1 MRSFY
6 DDNDEFEE
14 LSFDDFDATRR
25 IMKKKHRDGAKFGSR
40 KKTHKV
46 RKDHWAASDLDDFD
60 DYDDY
65 RDDEFDKHYR
75 RYEE

>member
-14 LSFDDFDATRR
+14 LSFDDLAATHR
-25 IMKKKHRDGAKFGSR
+25 IIKDKYRKGAKFISR

-46 RKDHWAASDLDDFD
+46 HKDHWDASDWDEFD

-65 RDDEFDKHYR
+65 RDDEFDKHYG
-75 RYEE
+75 Y

>member
-14 LSFDDFDATRR
+14 LSFDDFAATRR
-25 IMKKKHRDGAKFGSR
+25 IIKDKHRKAATFGSR

-46 RKDHWAASDLDDFD
+46 HKDHWDASDWDEFD
-60 DYDDY
+60 DYADY

-75 RYEE
+75 YEE

>member
-46 RKDHWAASDLDDFD
+46 HKDHWETSDLNDID

-65 RDDEFDKHYR
+65 REVEFDKHYR
-75 RYEE
+75 SDE

>member
-25 IMKKKHRDGAKFGSR
+25 IMKKKHRDGAEFGSR

-46 RKDHWAASDLDDFD
+46 HKDRWEASDLNDFDDFD
-60 DYDDY
+60 DYSN
-65 RDDEFDKHYR
+65 DEFDKHYR
-75 RYEE
+75 YKE

>member
-6 DDNDEFEE
+6 DDPDEFDE
-14 LSFDDFDATRR
+14 LSFDDLAATRR
-25 IMKKKHRDGAKFGSR
+25 FTRDKHRSRAKFGSR
-40 KKTHKV
+40 KKPHKV
-46 RKDHWAASDLDDFD
+46 HKDHWEPSDWDDFD

-65 RDDEFDKHYR
+65 RDVEFDRHY